1 MAKSNPDDRLYSE
14 EHKWALDN
22 GDGTITMGITDH
34 AQELLTDIVYVELP
48 EIGKKVRQMEPI
60 AVVES
65 VKSVSD
71 VYSPVSG
78 EVVEVN
84 EDLEDQPELINEDA
98 FGDGWIAKI
107 AMDDPS
113 ELDDLMEAAAY
124 TALIEEE
131 KEDEEED

>member
-1 MAKSNPDDRLYSE
+1 MAKPNPDDRRYSK
-14 EHKWALDN
+14 EHEWAKDN

-34 AQELLTDIVYVELP
+34 AQELLTDIVFVELP
-48 EIGKKVRQMEPI
+48 EMGKKVEQMEPV

-84 EDLEDQPELINEDA
+84 DILEEQPELINQDA
-98 FGDGWIAKI
+98 FGEGWIARIK
-107 AMDDPS
+107 MDDPA
-113 ELDDLMEAAAY
+113 ELDNLMDAAAY
-124 TALIEEE
+124 TTLAEEE
-131 KEDEEED
+131 EH

>member
-1 MAKSNPDDRLYSE
+1 MAKPNPDDRRYSK
-14 EHKWALDN
+14 EHEWAKDN

-34 AQELLTDIVYVELP
+34 AQELLTDIVFVELP
-48 EIGKKVRQMEPI
+48 EMGKKVEQMEPV

-84 EDLEDQPELINEDA
+84 DILEEQPELINQDA
-98 FGDGWIAKI
+98 FGEGWIARIK
-107 AMDDPS
+107 MDDPA
-113 ELDDLMEAAAY
+113 ELDNLMDAVSY
-124 TALIEEE
+124 TSLAEEE
-131 KEDEEED
+131 EH

>member
-1 MAKSNPDDRLYSE
+1 MSKTNPADRKYTK
-14 EHKWALDN
+14 EHEWAIES

-48 EIGKKVRQMEPI
+48 PIGKKVKQMQPL

-78 EVVEVN
+78 EVTEVN
-84 EDLEDQPELINEDA
+84 QALEAHPEIINLDA
-98 FGDGWIAKI
+98 FGKGWIAKLK
-107 AMDDPS
+107 MDDPG
-113 ELDDLMEAAAY
+113 ELAKLMDATGYEQM
-124 TALIEEE
+124 I
-131 KEDEEED
+131 KEDKH